1 STFSKKQR
9 NMQDQEAPLILGFD
23 IKKIPPYAKAMAL
36 NTEIITVNQVP
47 LGKSVYNKYDEIW
60 TGPLNDVFLFNRRKT
75 LSKII
80 LNFTLHCGLKG
91 EITLNSSIS
100 WCNSFKALT
109 TNKAFIDLIDIT
121 T

>member
-1 STFSKKQR
+1 MIFYLKYSLRTTNNIKANWTSVSTFSKKQR

-60 TGPLNDVFLFNRRKT
+60 TGPLNDGFVIRT
-75 LSKII
+75 LQK
-80 LNFTLHCGLKG
+80 N
-91 EITLNSSIS
+91 
-100 WCNSFKALT
+100 
-109 TNKAFIDLIDIT
+109 
-121 T
+121 